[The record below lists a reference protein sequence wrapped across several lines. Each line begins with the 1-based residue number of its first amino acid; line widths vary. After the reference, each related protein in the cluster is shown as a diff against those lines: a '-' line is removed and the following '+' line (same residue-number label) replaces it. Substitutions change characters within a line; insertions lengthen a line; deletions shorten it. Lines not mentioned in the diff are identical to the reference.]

1 MVNMRKS
8 GYKYIFGPVPSRRLG
23 ISLGVDIMPHKTCS
37 LNCVYCE
44 CGRTTNLTIK
54 RGEYTPVEFV
64 REELKDF
71 LSGNPKLDF
80 ITFSGSGE
88 PTLHTGIGEIVDF
101 IKADY
106 PQYKLVLLTNSTL
119 FSEGNVI
126 EQVLDM
132 DVIIA
137 SLDAATE
144 KNFIKINRP
153 HPGLDFKEIIDGLIC
168 LRENFS
174 GQLWMEI
181 FLVPGINDNEIE
193 LKKIKN
199 LLTNVKPDKI
209 QINTLDRPGT
219 ESWVKPVG
227 KKRLIDIN
235 RFLSGFEVIKDFTPE
250 KNSFVLNEND
260 FSRFLSTL
268 KRRPCTDE
276 DASQILGI
284 HVNDARSCLE
294 PLIKNRKIEK
304 KDMPRGVFYIAK

>member
-1 MVNMRKS
+1 MVNMKKS

-54 RGEYTPVEFV
+54 RGEYTPVEFI

-101 IKADY
+101 IKAGY
-106 PQYKLVLLTNSTL
+106 PQYKLALLTNSTL
-119 FSEGNVI
+119 FSQGNVI
-126 EQVLDM
+126 EQVLGM

-144 KNFIKINRP
+144 KNFIRINRP
-153 HPGLDFKEIIDGLIC
+153 HPGLDFKQIIDGLIC
-168 LRENFS
+168 LRKNFS
-174 GQLWMEI
+174 GQLWMEF

-193 LKKIKN
+193 LGKIKN
-199 LLTNVKPDKI
+199 LLANVKPDKI

-219 ESWVKPVG
+219 ESWVKPVE

-250 KNSFVLNEND
+250 KNSFVLKGND
-260 FSRFLSTL
+260 LSSFLSTL
-268 KRRPCTDE
+268 KRRPCTDK

-284 HVNDARSCLE
+284 HVNDVRICLE
-294 PLIKNRKIEK
+294 PLIKSGKIK
-304 KDMPRGVFYIAK
+304 KKEMPRGVFYIAK

>member
-1 MVNMRKS
+1 MADMKKN

-44 CGRTTNLTIK
+44 CGRTTDLTIK
-54 RGEYTPVEFV
+54 RGEYTPMESI

-88 PTLHTGIGEIVDF
+88 PTLHTGIGEIAGF

-106 PQYKLVLLTNSTL
+106 PQYRLALLTNGTL
-119 FSEGNVI
+119 FYQGNVI

-144 KNFIKINRP
+144 KNFIRINRP
-153 HPGLDFKEIIDGLIC
+153 HPGLDFKQIVDGLIC

-174 GQLWMEI
+174 GQLWMEV

-199 LLTNVKPDKI
+199 LLANIKPDKI
-209 QINTLDRPGT
+209 QINTLDRPGA
-219 ESWVKPVG
+219 ENWVRPVD
-227 KKRLIDIN
+227 KKRLIDAN

-250 KNSFVLNEND
+250 KNSFILKEND

-276 DASQILGI
+276 DVSQILGI
-284 HVNDARSCLE
+284 HVNDVKRFLE
-294 PLIKNRKIEK
+294 PLIESGKIEK
-304 KDMPRGVFYIAK
+304 KEMPRGIFYMAK

>member
-1 MVNMRKS
+1 MKKS

-44 CGRTTNLTIK
+44 CGATTNLTIK
-54 RGEYTPVEFV
+54 RGEYIPVKFI
-64 REELKDF
+64 REELKNF

-88 PTLHTGIGEIVDF
+88 PTLHTGINEIVDF

-106 PQYKLVLLTNSTL
+106 PQYKLALLTNSTL
-119 FSEGNVI
+119 FSQGNVI
-126 EQVLDM
+126 EQVLGM
-132 DVIIA
+132 DIIIA

-144 KNFIKINRP
+144 KIFVKINRP
-153 HPGLDFKEIIDGLIC
+153 HPDLYFKQIIDGLIC
-168 LRENFS
+168 LREKFS
-174 GQLWMEI
+174 GQLWMEF

-193 LKKIKN
+193 LGKIKN
-199 LLTNVKPDKI
+199 LLADVNPDKI

-235 RFLSGFEVIKDFTPE
+235 RFLSGFEVIKDFTAE
-250 KNSFVLNEND
+250 KNSLVPKEND
-260 FSRFLSTL
+260 FIRFLSTL
-268 KRRPCTDE
+268 KRRPCTDK
-276 DASQILGI
+276 DVSLILGI
-284 HVNDARSCLE
+284 HVNDVKTCLE
-294 PLIKNRKIEK
+294 PLIKSGKIEK
-304 KDMPRGVFYIAK
+304 KEMPRGVFYIAK